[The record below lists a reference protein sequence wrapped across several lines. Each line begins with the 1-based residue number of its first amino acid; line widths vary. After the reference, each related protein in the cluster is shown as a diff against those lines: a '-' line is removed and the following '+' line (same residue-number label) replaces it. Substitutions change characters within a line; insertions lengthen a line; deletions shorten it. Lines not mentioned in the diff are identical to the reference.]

1 LQGHQTTVI
10 DVLIDPLEFPFM
22 QRAFLAAGF
31 AAVVCALVGTFV
43 VLKGLAFMGDA
54 VAHSSLAGMSVAYFL
69 GGNIFWGALGWAVP
83 ASLLITFISRKANL
97 RLDASIGIIFASGF
111 ALGIILMSR
120 VTGYAAD
127 LFGLLF
133 GNVLG
138 ISWAEV
144 ALIGGIAAAVSLV
157 VAAFYKELL
166 FTSYDAT
173 MSAASGIP
181 VRFMQYLLP
190 VLVGVTTVASLKAV
204 GIVLVLALLVTPSA
218 TAMLLARRMPS
229 IMAYSVAVGLLATVL
244 GLYLSFY
251 ADLPSGPSIV
261 LVATGLFLLAL
272 LFSPIKGVLWHRNTL
287 PSPSQEPAS

>member
-1 LQGHQTTVI
+1 MI
-10 DVLIDPLEFPFM
+10 DVLIEPLEFPFM

-31 AAVVCALVGTFV
+31 AAVVCALVGSFV

-69 GGNIFWGALGWAVP
+69 GGNIFWGALGWAIP
-83 ASLLITFISRKANL
+83 ASLLITFISRRANL

-157 VAAFYKELL
+157 IAAFYKELL

-229 IMAYSVAVGLLATVL
+229 IMAYSVAVGLIATVL

-251 ADLPSGPSIV
+251 ANLPSGPSIV

-272 LFSPIKGVLWHRNTL
+272 LFSPIKGILWRRNNL
-287 PSPSQEPAS
+287 SSPSQEATD

>member
-1 LQGHQTTVI
+1 MI

-111 ALGIILMSR
+111 AMGIILMSR

-272 LFSPIKGVLWHRNTL
+272 LFSPIKGVLWRRNTL

>member
-1 LQGHQTTVI
+1 MI
-10 DVLIDPLEFPFM
+10 EPLEFPFM

-31 AAVVCALVGTFV
+31 AAVVCALVGSFV

-69 GGNIFWGALGWAVP
+69 GGNIFWGALGWAIP
-83 ASLLITFISRKANL
+83 ASLLITFISRRANL

-157 VAAFYKELL
+157 IAAFYKELL

-229 IMAYSVAVGLLATVL
+229 IMAYSVAVGLIATVL

-272 LFSPIKGVLWHRNTL
+272 LFSPIKGILWRRNNL
-287 PSPSQEPAS
+287 SSPSQEATG

>member
-1 LQGHQTTVI
+1 MI

-54 VAHSSLAGMSVAYFL
+54 IAHSSLAGMSVAYFL

-133 GNVLG
+133 GNILG

-157 VAAFYKELL
+157 IAAFYKELL

-181 VRFMQYLLP
+181 VRLMQYLLP

-229 IMAYSVAVGLLATVL
+229 IMAYSVAVGLIATVL

-261 LVATGLFLLAL
+261 LVATGLFLLVL
-272 LFSPIKGVLWHRNTL
+272 LFSPIKGILWRRNAL
-287 PSPSQEPAS
+287 PSPSQEPAG

>member
-1 LQGHQTTVI
+1 
-10 DVLIDPLEFPFM
+10 M

-31 AAVVCALVGTFV
+31 ASVVCALVGTFV

-97 RLDASIGIIFASGF
+97 RLDACIGIIFASGF
-111 ALGIILMSR
+111 ALGIVLMSR

-133 GNVLG
+133 GNILG

-157 VAAFYKELL
+157 IAAFYKELL

-181 VRFMQYLLP
+181 VRLMQYLLP

-229 IMAYSVAVGLLATVL
+229 IMAYSGRQA
-244 GLYLSFY
+244 
-251 ADLPSGPSIV
+251 
-261 LVATGLFLLAL
+261 
-272 LFSPIKGVLWHRNTL
+272 
-287 PSPSQEPAS
+287 PASSWWRPDCSCWLYCSRPSKESSGGGTPSHHLPKSRPDKAGIPPGIRPFRW

>member
-1 LQGHQTTVI
+1 MI
-10 DVLIDPLEFPFM
+10 DVLIEPLEFPFM

-31 AAVVCALVGTFV
+31 AAVVCALVGSFV

-69 GGNIFWGALGWAVP
+69 GGNIFWGALGWAIP
-83 ASLLITFISRKANL
+83 ASLLITFISRRANL

-157 VAAFYKELL
+157 IAAFYKELL

-218 TAMLLARRMPS
+218 TAMLLVRRMPS
-229 IMAYSVAVGLLATVL
+229 IMAYGVAVGLIATVL

-272 LFSPIKGVLWHRNTL
+272 LFSPIKGIFWRRNNL
-287 PSPSQEPAS
+287 SSPSQEATG

>member
-1 LQGHQTTVI
+1 MI
-10 DVLIDPLEFPFM
+10 DVLIEPLEFPFM

-31 AAVVCALVGTFV
+31 AAVVCALVGSFV

-69 GGNIFWGALGWAVP
+69 GGNIFWGALGWAIP
-83 ASLLITFISRKANL
+83 ASLLITFISRRANL

-157 VAAFYKELL
+157 IAAFYKELL

-229 IMAYSVAVGLLATVL
+229 IMACSVAVGLIATVL

-251 ADLPSGPSIV
+251 ANLPSGPSIV

-272 LFSPIKGVLWHRNTL
+272 LFSPIKGILWRRNNL
-287 PSPSQEPAS
+287 SSPSQEATG